1 MQDMETQQAVTTTP
15 ALGAAA
21 VPADHQAK
29 YTWLSNW
36 RALAAAVAIVVVIA
50 VGFGGVAVAE
60 RLLPLLFVLPCALM
74 MLMCMRHAGG
84 NKAPGATGAETG
96 PSADQR

>member
-1 MQDMETQQAVTTTP
+1 METHQAVTISP
-15 ALGAAA
+15 ALGAAT
-21 VPADHQAK
+21 VPADHKAK

-36 RALAAAVAIVVVIA
+36 RALAAAVAIVAAIA

-74 MLMCMRHAGG
+74 LLMCMRHAGG
-84 NKAPGATGAETG
+84 NKAPGATGAETN
-96 PSADQR
+96 PSVDKQ